1 MASLLLAWLLLQA
14 PLAAAESGPGHP
26 LKAIDLDAGALQGS
40 PGLLAADTLALRL
53 EARRAV
59 DFKLSE
65 QEGVLAAGRLLPGA
79 NSLRFT
85 RPGLAQRSQTL
96 TFQLEL
102 LENGAVTRKTIR
114 IIVTVEG
121 ETDEGPQKKP
131 ELSGSFTLG
140 MFHEG
145 RLVGFRRKRLQEFLK
160 LKTGPVA
167 PVADPGLSGS
177 AIRSQPSSSG
187 ISVLGL
193 AMSLAKYLASK
204 KAEKRLQ
211 ARNAETLKKKLT
223 VTLIRNEKEVP
234 VTIELRIDKPDDS
247 P

>member
-1 MASLLLAWLLLQA
+1 MASLLLMLALLQA
-14 PLAAAESGPGHP
+14 PSGGAIPMP
-26 LKAIDLDAGALQGS
+26 LVRSIELDDGVLLS
-40 PGLLAADTLALRL
+40 TPSLLAADTLALRL
-53 EARRAV
+53 EAGHGA
-59 DFKLSE
+59 DYKLSE
-65 QEGVLAAGRLLPGA
+65 QDEVLATGRLLPGN
-79 NSLRFT
+79 NSLRFR
-85 RPGLAQRSQTL
+85 RPGLSDRSQEL
-96 TFQLEL
+96 TFLLEL
-102 LENGAVTRKTIR
+102 LENGEITRKTIR

-177 AIRSQPSSSG
+177 AIRSQPSTSG

-204 KAEKRLQ
+204 KAEKRLKE
-211 ARNAETLKKKLT
+211 RSAETQKRKLT
-223 VTLIRNEKEVP
+223 VNIIRRQREVP
-234 VTIELRIDKPDDS
+234 VTIELRVE
-247 P
+247 